1 MSDSIVSD
9 ATTQVVKSALNG
21 LTKKQEVIS
30 QNLANVDTP
39 AYQAQTVD
47 FQTTLNNTINGSGTL
62 RLIKNNSAHL
72 ESTSSQKDF
81 VQISARKGG
90 TDRADGNN
98 VDIDTEMVDMTE
110 TVVNYQ
116 AMIQTLTKKF
126 TLLKQIIK

>member
-1 MSDSIVSD
+1 MSNSIVSD

-39 AYQAQTVD
+39 AYQAQNVD
-47 FQTTLNNTINGSGTL
+47 FQTMLNNTINGSGTL
-62 RLIKNNSAHL
+62 RLVKNNSKHL
-72 ESTSSQKDF
+72 DTASSQKDF
-81 VQISARKGG
+81 VQISSREGG

-98 VDIDTEMVDMTE
+98 VDVDVEMVDMTE
-110 TVVNYQ
+110 TVVSYQ
-116 AMIQTLTKKF
+116 AMVQTLTKKF

>member
-98 VDIDTEMVDMTE
+98 VDIDTEMVDKTE
-110 TVVNYQ
+110 TVCELPGNGSNINQ
-116 AMIQTLTKKF
+116 KITLHKANN
-126 TLLKQIIK
+126 